1 MKHFCTICGKPTI
14 YNLSLPKFCSNCGN
28 EFSLVTK
35 EKDKS
40 AGDQALEKLKNK
52 YSDNNREFIPVTK
65 APPKK
70 YPNPTRAS
78 FRIVDESTT
87 VSQQHE
93 EDRYDD
99 DYDDEDSE
107 YVDISNLTKVKPKF
121 TVQHYRN
128 TSESFENIITQ
139 SYASNYKPVT
149 NEESNRL
156 SIDAPTRNAES
167 ILEEF
172 RREAGSNRA
181 NQDQ

>member
-14 YNLSLPKFCSNCGN
+14 YNLSLPKFCCNCGN

-70 YPNPTRAS
+70 YPNPARAS
-78 FRIVDESTT
+78 FRIVDDRDTT
-87 VSQQHE
+87 PQQHE
-93 EDRYDD
+93 GDGYDD

-128 TSESFENIITQ
+128 TSESFENILTQ

-149 NEESNRL
+149 TEEANRIP
-156 SIDAPTRNAES
+156 IDSPVRNAES